1 MQDPSTRDPSTRD
14 KIKRA
19 AMHLFVAHGIDAVS
33 MRDIADAV
41 GLKAPSLYAHFKS
54 REALVAEMFQSGYA
68 GYGRRLADAAGA
80 PGSFAET
87 LPAMVR
93 LICRLH
99 AEDELLFNF
108 LLLTQ
113 HGNLRDLPVA
123 PAENPVEVLCGAVE
137 RAMQAGEIPG
147 RPVGRDPVLIAAAL
161 MGVIIQPATFKLYGR
176 LTRNLA
182 AMQDEIVALAVK
194 VVS

>member
-1 MQDPSTRDPSTRD
+1 MQDLATRDR
-14 KIKRA
+14 IKQQ
-19 AMHLFVAHGIDAVS
+19 AMRLFVLHGIDAVS

-54 REALVAEMFQSGYA
+54 REALVAEMFVTGYA
-68 GYGRRLADAAGA
+68 EYGRRLAALAAKPA
-80 PGSFAET
+80 PFQQR

-99 AEDELLFNF
+99 REDETLFNF

-113 HGNLRDLPVA
+113 HGNLRDLPLS
-123 PAENPVEVLCGAVE
+123 PDENPVEVICRTVAQ
-137 RAMQAGEIPG
+137 AMEDGEIPV
-147 RPVGRDPVLIAAAL
+147 RNPALVSAAL
-161 MGVIIQPATFKLYGR
+161 LGVIVQPATFRLYGR
-176 LTRNLA
+176 LTTSLA
-182 AMQDEIVALAVK
+182 DLQEDIVTLAMK

>member
-1 MQDPSTRDPSTRD
+1 MQDLATRDR
-14 KIKRA
+14 IKQQ
-19 AMHLFVAHGIDAVS
+19 AMRLFVNHGIDAVS

-54 REALVAEMFQSGYA
+54 REALVAEMFVTGYA
-68 GYGRRLADAAGA
+68 EYGRRLAAEAANPA
-80 PGSFAET
+80 PFQQR

-99 AEDELLFNF
+99 REDETLFNF

-113 HGNLRDLPVA
+113 HGNLRDASLTPD
-123 PAENPVEVLCGAVE
+123 ENPVEVICRFIAQ
-137 RAMQAGEIPG
+137 AMQDGEIPS
-147 RPVGRDPVLIAAAL
+147 RDPILVAAAL
-161 MGVIIQPATFKLYGR
+161 LGVIVQPATFRLYGR
-176 LTRNLA
+176 LTAPLVVL
-182 AMQDEIVALAVK
+182 QEEIVSLALK

>member
-1 MQDPSTRDPSTRD
+1 VQDPSTRDR
-14 KIKRA
+14 IKRE
-19 AMHLFVAHGIDAVS
+19 AMRLFVAHGIDAVS
-33 MRDIADAV
+33 IRDIADAV

-68 GYGRRLADAAGA
+68 EYGRRLADAAA
-80 PGSFAET
+80 TPGPFVET
-87 LPAMVR
+87 LVTMVR
-93 LICRLH
+93 LICLLH

-113 HGNLRDLPVA
+113 HGNLRDLSVA
-123 PAENPVEVLCGAVE
+123 PAENPVEVLCGAVAG
-137 RAMQAGEIPG
+137 AMQAGQIPA
-147 RPVGRDPVLIAAAL
+147 RDPVLTAAAL

-176 LTRNLA
+176 LSRNLA
-182 AMQDEIVALAVK
+182 AMQDEIVALALK

>member
-1 MQDPSTRDPSTRD
+1 MQGQSTRDR
-14 KIKRA
+14 IKRA
-19 AMHLFVAHGIDAVS
+19 AMQLFVAHGVDAVS

-54 REALVAEMFQSGYA
+54 RDALVAGMFQSGYA
-68 GYGRRLADAAGA
+68 EYGRRLAEAAA
-80 PGSFAET
+80 TPGPFTRT
-87 LPAMVR
+87 LAAMVR

-99 AEDELLFNF
+99 AEDETLFNF

-113 HGNLRDLPVA
+113 HGNLRDIPIA
-123 PAENPVEVLCGAVE
+123 PEENPVEVLCGAVE
-137 RAMQAGEIPG
+137 RAMRDGAISAG
-147 RPVGRDPVLIAAAL
+147 DPVLIAAAL

-176 LTRNLA
+176 LTGNLA
-182 AMQDEIVALAVK
+182 AIQDEIVALALK